1 MAFTV
6 LERPITIT
14 NDERSEVSLR
24 DERIRADE
32 ARARE
37 FNGRISENYERL
49 LRGEQPVVTSA
60 STIVEERTYSLP
72 VVETP
77 ASCGAAQRL
86 ADYVPVETPASGERR
101 RLFEGVSYKDGVL
114 YDATQVAEA
123 PAVETPAV
131 EAPTED
137 VPVPETVTAPV
148 AVVADDEEE
157 DALPTRRTMETIHQ
171 SERATAHAQQSYGV
185 SYELSK
191 KTQLVLAVVAMF
203 IIAAIAIICINT
215 SVLNSMSAELTAL
228 QSVAGELQAQAVV
241 LEESIEA
248 IQNSD
253 YISQFAEMMGM
264 IPMN

>member
-14 NDERSEVSLR
+14 NDERSEVVLR

-37 FNGRISENYERL
+37 FNDRISENYARL
-49 LRGEQPVVTSA
+49 LHGEQPVATSA
-60 STIVEERTYSLP
+60 PTVVEERSYSVP
-72 VVETP
+72 TAETP
-77 ASCGAAQRL
+77 ASYGAAQRL
-86 ADYVPVETPASGERR
+86 ADYVPVQAPARSERR
-101 RLFEGVSYKDGVL
+101 RVFEGVSYKDGVL

-131 EAPTED
+131 E
-137 VPVPETVTAPV
+137 VPVVETVTAPV
-148 AVVADDEEE
+148 SVVADEEEE
-157 DALPTRRTMETIHQ
+157 DALPTRRTMETIRQ
-171 SERATAHAQQSYGV
+171 TEKATAQSQQTYGV

-191 KTQLVLAVVAMF
+191 KTQMVLAVVAMF

-215 SVLNSMSAELTAL
+215 SVLNSMTAELTAL
-228 QSVAGELQAQAVV
+228 QSVASELQAQAIV
-241 LEESIEA
+241 LEESIESVQSA
-248 IQNSD
+248 D